1 MQLVNRNVKILGK
14 KLYSPS
20 LKEVAWLEDAQL
32 IFLIFHIFVSNFFP
46 GVCRQIKP
54 GILNLTLEGQGN
66 LCIAFIFVSF
76 KEKGHYYHFFGHC
89 GAFYG
94 LKFILRVSVL

>member
-54 GILNLTLEGQGN
+54 GILNLTLEEVK
-66 LCIAFIFVSF
+66 AIFALPLFLLALKKKAIIITFSGIVA
-76 KEKGHYYHFFGHC
+76 HFTG
-89 GAFYG
+89 
-94 LKFILRVSVL
+94 